1 MIARMAFLLLTPLL
15 LSACDNDAST
25 KPALDSGQNQQ
36 HSAELQSLI
45 HQVKANLAFVEGG
58 NFLMGDFG
66 AKYGPEKIQLDA
78 QKDSKPL
85 HKVTLSNY
93 SISKFKTTNQ
103 EYQLY
108 LNLNGLQL
116 KQEDNPLLQ
125 EWADALNKLPDT
137 PAHMDWYDA
146 EKYCAWLGK
155 VSGLPFALPTE
166 AQWEYAARNRGQF
179 IIAGT
184 NSGVLEMDG
193 IQRGIN
199 ISGSLDRKEFAR
211 KMGLSTEID
220 TAMPV
225 DRYPPNPLGLYDMAG
240 NGYDWIKDWYDPDY
254 YKNSPVV
261 DPQGPEK
268 PVFKRRE
275 GIYDAEEKYQKVLRG
290 AGTSGHFNGLTVARF
305 KRSQDT
311 KVTFITTVR
320 CVVNSPQPVK

>member
-1 MIARMAFLLLTPLL
+1 MNKYGIWLLAPLML
-15 LSACDNDAST
+15 GACDNDAFT

-45 HQVKANLAFVEGG
+45 RQVKANLVFVEGG

-78 QKDSKPL
+78 QQDSKPL

-166 AQWEYAARNRGQF
+166 AQWEYAARNRGSSLLLEP
-179 IIAGT
+179 IAVYWRWMG
-184 NSGVLEMDG
+184 SSVELIFPAHWIVRSLPGRWGLVL
-193 IQRGIN
+193 
-199 ISGSLDRKEFAR
+199 K
-211 KMGLSTEID
+211 
-220 TAMPV
+220 
-225 DRYPPNPLGLYDMAG
+225 
-240 NGYDWIKDWYDPDY
+240 
-254 YKNSPVV
+254 
-261 DPQGPEK
+261 
-268 PVFKRRE
+268 
-275 GIYDAEEKYQKVLRG
+275 
-290 AGTSGHFNGLTVARF
+290 
-305 KRSQDT
+305 
-311 KVTFITTVR
+311 
-320 CVVNSPQPVK
+320 

>member
-1 MIARMAFLLLTPLL
+1 MKQYGIWLLAPFILT
-15 LSACDNDAST
+15 ACDNSSQT
-25 KPALDSGQNQQ
+25 KIILTPELDTQ
-36 HSAELQSLI
+36 HNTGLQSLLRQI
-45 HQVKANLAFVEGG
+45 KGNLVFVEGG
-58 NFLMGDFG
+58 SFLMGDFG
-66 AKYGPEKIQLDA
+66 AKYGPEKMQLDA

-85 HKVTLSNY
+85 HKVMLSSY

-108 LNLNGLQL
+108 LKLNGLQL
-116 KQEDNPLLQ
+116 KKSDNYLIQQSWDSL
-125 EWADALNKLPDT
+125 AKLPNT

-146 EKYCAWLGK
+146 EKYCSWLGK

-166 AQWEYAARNRGQF
+166 AQWEYAARSRGQF

-184 NSGVLEMDG
+184 NSGVLEMNG
-193 IQRGIN
+193 IRRGIN
-199 ISGSLDRKEFAR
+199 ISGPLDRKEFAR
-211 KMGLSTEID
+211 EMGMSTDID

-254 YKNSPVV
+254 YKHSPEV

-275 GIYDAEEKYQKVLRG
+275 GIYDEEEKYQKVMRG
-290 AGTSGHFNGLTVARF
+290 ARTSGPFNGLTVARF
-305 KRSQDT
+305 KRSPDSNVIFT
-311 KVTFITTVR
+311 TTVR
-320 CVVNSPQPVK
+320 CVVNNPQPVK

>member
-1 MIARMAFLLLTPLL
+1 MNKYGIWLLAPLML
-15 LSACDNDAST
+15 GACDNNVPT
-25 KPALDSGQNQQ
+25 KPVVGSGQNQQ
-36 HSAELQSLI
+36 HRAELQSLI
-45 HQVKANLAFVEGG
+45 RQVKANLVFVEGG

-78 QKDSKPL
+78 QQDSKPL

-108 LNLNGLQL
+108 LKLNKLYL
-116 KQEDNPLLQ
+116 RESNNPLTQ
-125 EWADALNKLPDT
+125 KRMDALNKLPDT

-225 DRYPPNPLGLYDMAG
+225 DRYPPTPLGLYDMAG

-275 GIYDAEEKYQKVLRG
+275 GIYDTEEKYQKVLRG
-290 AGTSGHFNGLTVARF
+290 AGTSGPFNGLTVARF